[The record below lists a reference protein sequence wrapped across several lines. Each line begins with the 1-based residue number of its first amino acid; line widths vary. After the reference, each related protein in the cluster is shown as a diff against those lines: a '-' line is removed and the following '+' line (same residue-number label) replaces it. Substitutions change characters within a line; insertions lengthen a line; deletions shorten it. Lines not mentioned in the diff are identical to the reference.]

1 MLIIHQNGNQVV
13 VEIKKLDNYFN
24 KEFLAYEFVFDNKVV
39 YIKKYLIK
47 KVLLVKSKQLLW
59 NKTKDVRM
67 VNNQQDYAKMYVL
80 SDIEKNGF

>member
-1 MLIIHQNGNQVV
+1 MLIIHRNGNQVV

-24 KEFLAYEFVFDNKVV
+24 KEFLSYEFVFDDKVV

>member
-24 KEFLAYEFVFDNKVV
+24 KDFLSYEFVFDDKVV
-39 YIKKYLIK
+39 YVKKYLIK
-47 KVLLVKSKQLLW
+47 KVLLVKSKQLIW
-59 NKTKDVRM
+59 SKTKDVRM

>member
-24 KEFLAYEFVFDNKVV
+24 KEFLLYEFVFDDKVV

-47 KVLLVKSKQLLW
+47 KVLLVNSKQLIW

-67 VNNQQDYAKMYVL
+67 VNNQQDYSKMYVL